1 MTAVHLLRQYWEWA
15 GSNIGAMPACG
26 LIAVLSAACFRR
38 PLARWWHRHFG
49 MKAELEEIRDIAASA
64 HRIAADL
71 FERHAGRPHELAP
84 PSPGE
89 ESVNEKRG

>member
-1 MTAVHLLRQYWEWA
+1 MLGHWLREYWGWA

-26 LIAVLSAACFRR
+26 LIAVLSAAVFRK

-49 MKAELEEIRDIAASA
+49 MKAELAEIRDAAAAA

-71 FERHAGRPHELAP
+71 FEHHTGERHRDAPEHE
-84 PSPGE
+84 GE
-89 ESVNEKRG
+89 AK